1 VAAQIITLP
10 FRLSMRAAGLF
21 VRTAEQ
27 AAGRAFGIAD
37 DVVGVVVRRP
47 PEPGYAAPA
56 EPVDVEHPVTDVAAV
71 EVETAAAGA
80 GPARAT
86 TIERAPT
93 IDLDAP
99 VETEPAHVSAQP
111 ELVEEFA
118 EPGAEDG
125 AGAEVTV
132 SEPWTG
138 YRRMTA
144 QDVVDRLS
152 DATPAELA
160 AVQLYE
166 RAHRGRET
174 VLNAVKRQL
183 QHASGGPD

>member
-1 VAAQIITLP
+1 
-10 FRLSMRAAGLF
+10 MRAAGLF
-21 VRTAEQ
+21 VRGAEQ
-27 AAGRAFGIAD
+27 AAGRAFAIAD
-37 DVVGVVVRRP
+37 DVVGVVVRRSAQP
-47 PEPGYAAPA
+47 AYTTSA
-56 EPVDVEHPVTDVAAV
+56 EPVEVEDPVADVAAV
-71 EVETAAAGA
+71 DVQRTAVDVE
-80 GPARAT
+80 PART
-86 TIERAPT
+86 TT

-99 VETEPAHVSAQP
+99 VEPEPTHVSEEP

-144 QDVVDRLS
+144 HEVVDRLS
-152 DATPAELA
+152 GATPAELA
-160 AVQLYE
+160 AVHLYE

-174 VLNAVKRQL
+174 VLTAVERQL
-183 QHASGGPD
+183 QQATGGPD

>member
-1 VAAQIITLP
+1 
-10 FRLSMRAAGLF
+10 MRAAGLF
-21 VRTAEQ
+21 VRGAEQ
-27 AAGRAFGIAD
+27 AAGRAFALAD
-37 DVVGVVVRRP
+37 GVVQVVARRSPQPGDVEDPVVDVGAVETP
-47 PEPGYAAPA
+47 PAA
-56 EPVDVEHPVTDVAAV
+56 VDVESP
-71 EVETAAAGA
+71 
-80 GPARAT
+80 RIT
-86 TIERAPT
+86 TVIEM
-93 IDLDAP
+93 DAP
-99 VETEPAHVSAQP
+99 VDTEPIHVSEEP

-166 RAHRGRET
+166 RAQRGRET
-174 VLNAVKRQL
+174 VLTAVARQF
-183 QHASGGPD
+183 QHARGGPN

>member
-1 VAAQIITLP
+1 VAAQLVTLP
-10 FRLSMRAAGLF
+10 LRLSMRAAGLF
-21 VRTAEQ
+21 VRGAEQ
-27 AAGRAFGIAD
+27 AVGRAFAIAD

-47 PEPGYAAPA
+47 QQAGYEPPAQPEEVP
-56 EPVDVEHPVTDVAAV
+56 HPVVDVAAV
-71 EVETAAAGA
+71 DVE
-80 GPARAT
+80 P
-86 TIERAPT
+86 ERAS

-99 VETEPAHVSAQP
+99 VETEPVHVSEQP
-111 ELVEEFA
+111 ELVEERA

-125 AGAEVTV
+125 AGAQVTV

-144 QDVVDRLS
+144 REVVDRLS

-166 RAHRGRET
+166 RAHRERET
-174 VLNAVKRQL
+174 VLTAVKRQF
-183 QHASGGPD
+183 QHATGGPD

>member
-10 FRLSMRAAGLF
+10 LRLSACAAGLF
-21 VRTAEQ
+21 VRG
-27 AAGRAFGIAD
+27 AGRVAGGAFALAD
-37 DVVGVVVRRP
+37 GFVQAVGRRP
-47 PEPGYAAPA
+47 GYETPA
-56 EPVDVEHPVTDVAAV
+56 QPVDVEHPVADVGAVDVRPAAV
-71 EVETAAAGA
+71 DVEPSSTA
-80 GPARAT
+80 T
-86 TIERAPT
+86 VQ
-93 IDLDAP
+93 LDAP
-99 VETEPAHVSAQP
+99 VDTEPIHVSEEP
-111 ELVEEFA
+111 ELVQEFA

-125 AGAEVTV
+125 AGAEVRV

-152 DATPAELA
+152 GATPAELA

-166 RAHRGRET
+166 RQHRERAT
-174 VLNAVKRQL
+174 VLSAVKRQL

>member
-1 VAAQIITLP
+1 
-10 FRLSMRAAGLF
+10 M
-21 VRTAEQ
+21 
-27 AAGRAFGIAD
+27 
-37 DVVGVVVRRP
+37 
-47 PEPGYAAPA
+47 
-56 EPVDVEHPVTDVAAV
+56 
-71 EVETAAAGA
+71 
-80 GPARAT
+80 
-86 TIERAPT
+86 T

-99 VETEPAHVSAQP
+99 VETEPAHVSEEP

-138 YRRMTA
+138 YRRLTA

-160 AVQLYE
+160 AVLLYE
-166 RAHRGRET
+166 RAHRGRQT
-174 VLNAVKRQL
+174 VVSAVERQL